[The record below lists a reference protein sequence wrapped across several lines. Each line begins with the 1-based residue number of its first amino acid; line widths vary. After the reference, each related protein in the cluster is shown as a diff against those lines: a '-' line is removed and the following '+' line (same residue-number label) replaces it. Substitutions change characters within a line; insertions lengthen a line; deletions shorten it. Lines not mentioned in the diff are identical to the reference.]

1 MTTAGNNS
9 PEPEFVRPHPLATL
23 ACVGGLG
30 YALPAIAFRPDLLP
44 PPEFALGVGEF
55 MLILAE
61 DYRYC
66 ICPGSCAIPAS
77 LDCL

>member
-1 MTTAGNNS
+1 MTTTGNNN
-9 PEPEFVRPHPLATL
+9 PEPEFVGPHPLATL

-44 PPEFALGVGEF
+44 PPEFAFGVGEF

-61 DYRYC
+61 DYR
-66 ICPGSCAIPAS
+66 
-77 LDCL
+77 